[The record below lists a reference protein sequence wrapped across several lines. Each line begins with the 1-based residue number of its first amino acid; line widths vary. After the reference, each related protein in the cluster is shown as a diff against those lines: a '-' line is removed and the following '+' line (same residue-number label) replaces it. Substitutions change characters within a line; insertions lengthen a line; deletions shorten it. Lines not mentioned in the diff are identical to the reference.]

1 MTVQRTNKSNTIHT
15 MSDDTTDSSEKLF
28 YTIGEVA
35 KMFKVNASRIR
46 YWESQF
52 DIIKPHRNK
61 KGNRMFTQK
70 DIENFH
76 IIYHLVTERGMTH
89 EGVRKKLLE
98 NRDDT
103 LNNIEIVRRL
113 EHIKSILLEMN
124 RNLTTSKNG
133 NKA

>member
-1 MTVQRTNKSNTIHT
+1 MNDNAAVS
-15 MSDDTTDSSEKLF
+15 SDKLF

-46 YWESQF
+46 YWENQF

-61 KGNRMFTQK
+61 KGNRMFTRK

-76 IIYHLVTERGMTH
+76 IIYHLVVERGMTH
-89 EGVRKKLLE
+89 EGVRKKLSE

-103 LNNIEIVRRL
+103 LHNIEIVRRL
-113 EHIKSILLEMN
+113 EDIKRVLLEMN
-124 RNLTTSKNG
+124 DNLTNAKNG
-133 NKA
+133 QKAENS

>member
-1 MTVQRTNKSNTIHT
+1 